1 MDRNTVLRWAF
12 ISLIAFAVMKWGVPF
27 FGGKHE
33 AAQQIPA
40 ETYVNAPGFAPD
52 LIDPMPAGEARTPP
66 VEGELCTIKG
76 NRFEAQLSSRGAAIT
91 HFILRDAQYAEGTN
105 GFDLSTTPDFEQ
117 YRSLRTLF
125 RADGADDQLKYDRFN
140 WKLEKLAGKDGSG
153 SGCKFTYEDD
163 GVAITKTVSASDRPF
178 ELDVETKITNLSD
191 AAKHHR
197 FTIAT
202 YAYRTNEKVKGKLGR
217 VSPWATI
224 LQCARENEVTRKDK
238 ASFKD
243 GWFREPLDDRYAA
256 VTNGYFAQALV
267 PAVAFAPSGTLPH
280 TVKVTGEGHELEA
293 KVSVM
298 KPECALVAKDE
309 LAPGKD
315 VDADESGAVYRA
327 ELDYPGVA
335 LGPKESITY
344 SLISYM
350 GPLERNVLAE
360 AAGGTPRL
368 GEMINLGFFA
378 PVAKF
383 LIGALVFF
391 HAHVAFGNWGLSVIA
406 LTLCL
411 RIVLFPLSWKQIQTT
426 IAMRKLKPELD
437 ELNKRFPDDPQA
449 RQMAMME
456 LYRKHGVNPLG
467 GCLPQLVQLPIWW
480 AMWATLQTAVEM
492 YHERFLWLEDLSAPD
507 KFFILPLVYGVFIVL
522 QQRIVPQQGMDPMQ
536 QKMMT
541 YMMPALFTVLVLFL
555 PAALGLYMLTSSAL
569 GIAQQLVVEKIA
581 PRNPPAGAGA
591 GPGRKGEIVV
601 KQVGDDGAGAKTSAF
616 GKGKAR
622 V

>member
-12 ISLIAFAVMKWGVPF
+12 ISLLAFAFMKWGLPYF
-27 FGGKHE
+27 TGKHE
-33 AAQQIPA
+33 ASTQLLPA
-40 ETYVNAPGFAPD
+40 ETYVNAPGFARD
-52 LIDPMPAGEARTPP
+52 RVDPVPAGEAAASPP
-66 VEGELCTIKG
+66 EGELCAIKG
-76 NRFEAQLSSRGAAIT
+76 NRFDAQLSSRGAAVT
-91 HFILRDAQYAEGTN
+91 HFWLRDAQYAEGTN
-105 GFDLSTTPDFEQ
+105 GYDLSTTPDHERW
-117 YRSLRTLF
+117 RSLRTLF
-125 RADGADDQLKYDRFN
+125 RADGADDQLKYDRFL
-140 WKLEKLAGKDGSG
+140 WKLKTLGT
-153 SGCKFTYEDD
+153 SGCEFSYEDD
-163 GVAITKTVSASDRPF
+163 TVAITKTVTAGERPF
-178 ELDVETKITNLSD
+178 ELNVETKITNRTD
-191 AAKHHR
+191 AAKKHR
-197 FTIAT
+197 FSIAA
-202 YAYRTNEKVKGKLGR
+202 YAFRMNKEVKGKLGR
-217 VSPWATI
+217 VSPFATT
-224 LQCARENEVTRKDK
+224 LQCARDNEVTRKDK

-243 GWFREPLDDRYAA
+243 GWFREPLVDRYTA

-267 PAVAFAPSGTLPH
+267 PAVAFAPSAGAPH
-280 TVKVTGEGHELEA
+280 AASLSDDGNAQART
-293 KVSVM
+293 M
-298 KPECALVAKDE
+298 KPECSVLAEDE
-309 LAPGKD
+309 LAPGE
-315 VDADESGAVYRA
+315 DAEGDESGAVYRA
-327 ELDYPGVA
+327 ELDYPAVSLA
-335 LGPKESITY
+335 PKESITY
-344 SLISYM
+344 PLIAYF
-350 GPLERNVLAE
+350 GPQERNVLAK

-383 LIGALVFF
+383 LVGALVFF
-391 HAHVAFGNWGLSVIA
+391 HAHVAFGNWGLAIIA

-437 ELNKRFPDDPQA
+437 ELNKRFADDAQA

-492 YHERFLWLEDLSAPD
+492 YHEKFLWLQDLSAPD
-507 KFFILPLVYGVFIVL
+507 KYFILPLIYGVFIVL

-541 YMMPALFTVLVLFL
+541 YMMPGLFTVLVLFL

-581 PRNPPAGAGA
+581 PRNPPSS
-591 GPGRKGEIVV
+591 PGKPATGKKGEILV
-601 KQVGDDGAGAKTSAF
+601 KQVGDDGAGAKTPAF